1 MRVIFR
7 KFHGQKV
14 IFTRTFEVFFR
25 FFHGRDSISRA
36 KNENFSREKTRYTPK
51 KKNTASS
58 NILLVDLFYFVN
70 NLEDHTLVTSWY
82 QLQKFGKL

>member
-14 IFTRTFEVFFR
+14 IFTALLRFFFGFFTGVILFHVQKMR
-25 FFHGRDSISRA
+25 IFHGRKRV
-36 KNENFSREKTRYTPK
+36 TRPK

>member
-1 MRVIFR
+1 M
-7 KFHGQKV
+7 KLSEE
-14 IFTRTFEVFFR
+14 TL
-25 FFHGRDSISRA
+25 A
-36 KNENFSREKTRYTPK
+36 NEKTDTV
-51 KKNTASS
+51 TFSGVGSSS